1 MKANVPMTSKTPIQ
15 RQRWRGDNPMRKHDS
30 YAFGLALALLASAPL
45 FAGQQENAK
54 TKPQD
59 GGTAKSLSVNAAANN
74 ESLTRA
80 IVPGESITTTVEVD
94 DSNDRPPSPSAPS
107 EAPPKPAA
115 APSSPHKIGPLNI
128 SVSWR
133 FRAEAWD
140 WFTPAAGDNSYGFE
154 HSLLRVGIGQKRES
168 FEWFLE
174 GAQDAIVGL
183 PTTAV
188 QPGRLGQ
195 LGLGGTYYAANGSSA
210 GTASGFL
217 KQAYVAFKLPAKGT
231 AKLGRFTFLDGA
243 EAPSKDKTVA
253 TLVNTRISQRLIG
266 DFGFSAVQRSFDGVQ
281 LGFNEGGANFTLFG
295 ARPTEGVY
303 QIRGMDELNIN
314 LFYGSVKIPI
324 TTAHNA
330 GELRV
335 FAIGYMDDRA
345 GVLKTDNRPLAM
357 RTADHGQIRIGT
369 YGADYV
375 HVLHTDHAGQFD
387 FVGWGV
393 FQNGSWG
400 AQTQRAD
407 AFVGEA
413 GWQLPV
419 HILSPWLSAGY
430 SYGSGDSNPND
441 NVHNS
446 FFQLMPTPRPYARF
460 PFYDMMNNED
470 FYGTATFRLPHSF
483 ALRSELHALRLANTQ
498 DLWYAGGGAF
508 QSTTF
513 GYTGR
518 SSGGARS
525 LANVWDASL
534 DMPLRYG
541 FSVTAYYAHAWG
553 KSVIASIYPGGTNG
567 QFGYLETNFRF

>member
-1 MKANVPMTSKTPIQ
+1 MGEAQFVERREGDENMRKPILPAFGATLLLLAGAPLVAGQ
-15 RQRWRGDNPMRKHDS
+15 QDSGKPRWRAQEASTALHANLDS
-30 YAFGLALALLASAPL
+30 EDASTPSSTAAPGSSVAAVEAAGKAIDGKDPSLSTAPSSAAAKPPASAP
-45 FAGQQENAK
+45 G
-54 TKPQD
+54 
-59 GGTAKSLSVNAAANN
+59 
-74 ESLTRA
+74 
-80 IVPGESITTTVEVD
+80 
-94 DSNDRPPSPSAPS
+94 
-107 EAPPKPAA
+107 
-115 APSSPHKIGPLNI
+115 PHKLGPLNI
-128 SVSWR
+128 SVNYR

-140 WFTPAAGDNSYGFE
+140 WFTPPGGENTYGFE
-154 HSLLRVGIGQKRES
+154 HSLLRIGIGQKSES

-195 LGLGGTYYAANGSSA
+195 LGLGGTYYAANGNSA

-217 KQAYVAFKLPAKGT
+217 KQAYLAFKLPARAS

-243 EAPSKDKTVA
+243 EVPSKDKVVSM
-253 TLVNTRISQRLIG
+253 LVNTRVSQRLIG

-281 LGFNEGGANFTLFG
+281 MGLAAGSSSFTVFA

-303 QIRGMDELNIN
+303 QIRGMDELDIN
-314 LFYGSVKIPI
+314 LLYGSWTLPI
-324 TTAHNA
+324 TSAKNT

-335 FAIGYMDDRA
+335 FAIGYLDDRA
-345 GVLKTDNRPLAM
+345 GVLKTDNRSAAA

-375 HVLHTDHAGQFD
+375 HVVRTDRAGQFD
-387 FVGWGV
+387 LIGWGV

-400 AQTQRAD
+400 ALTQRAD
-407 AFVGEA
+407 AFVAEA

-419 HILSPWLSAGY
+419 HVLSPWLSAGY
-430 SYGSGDSNPND
+430 YYGSGDSNAND
-441 NVHNS
+441 DVHHT

-483 ALRSELHALRLANTQ
+483 ALRSELHALRLASSR

-518 SSGGARS
+518 TGGGGRS

-534 DMPLRYG
+534 DVPLRYG
-541 FSVTAYYAHAWG
+541 FSITAYYAHAWG

>member
-1 MKANVPMTSKTPIQ
+1 MRKTFLPILGATLLCATGAPLLA
-15 RQRWRGDNPMRKHDS
+15 RQRDDGKQRWHAQEASTVHSAN
-30 YAFGLALALLASAPL
+30 LASEDGSTPL
-45 FAGQQENAK
+45 SNSARVSSF
-54 TKPQD
+54 
-59 GGTAKSLSVNAAANN
+59 AAAGAAD
-74 ESLTRA
+74 SA
-80 IVPGESITTTVEVD
+80 IEGTD
-94 DSNDRPPSPSAPS
+94 PSPSS
-107 EAPPKPAA
+107 AA
-115 APSSPHKIGPLNI
+115 AKPPAPATGLHKLGPLNI
-128 SVSWR
+128 TVNYR
-133 FRAEAWD
+133 FRAEAWE
-140 WFTPAAGDNSYGFE
+140 WFTPPAGEDTYAFE
-154 HSLLRVGIGQKRES
+154 HSLLRVGIGQKNES

-174 GAQDAIVGL
+174 GAQDAIVGV

-195 LGLGGTYYAANGSSA
+195 LGLGGTYYIANGNSA
-210 GTASGFL
+210 DTASGFL
-217 KQAYVAFKLPAKGT
+217 KQAYLAFRLPARSRV
-231 AKLGRFTFLDGA
+231 KLGRFTFLDGA
-243 EAPSKDKTVA
+243 EVQPKNKTLG
-253 TLVNTRISQRLIG
+253 TLVNTRVAQRLIG

-281 LGFNEGGANFTLFG
+281 LGLDAGHSNFTFFA

-303 QIRGMDELNIN
+303 QVRGMDELNIN
-314 LFYGSVKIPI
+314 LFFGSFTLPI
-324 TTAHNA
+324 TTTHNA

-345 GVLKTDNRPLAM
+345 GVLKIDNRSLAT
-357 RTADHGQIRIGT
+357 RTADKGQIRIGT

-375 HVLHTDHAGQFD
+375 HVMRTDHAGQFD

-400 AQTQRAD
+400 VLTQRAD
-407 AFVGEA
+407 AFMGEV

-419 HILSPWLSAGY
+419 QILSPWLSAGY

-441 NVHNS
+441 NVHHS
-446 FFQLMPTPRPYARF
+446 FFQLLPTPRPYARF
-460 PFYDMMNNED
+460 PFYDMINNED

-483 ALRSELHALRLANTQ
+483 ALRSELHALRLASSQ

-518 SSGGARS
+518 TSGGARS

-534 DMPLRYG
+534 EMPLRYG

>member
-1 MKANVPMTSKTPIQ
+1 
-15 RQRWRGDNPMRKHDS
+15 MRRFLLVVLAG
-30 YAFGLALALLASAPL
+30 AFVCSADASLLARQQADSKLPGTPEQSSLYSKSISKNEPLARSSTSSGASADSAEETPASIDPSSSSAP
-45 FAGQQENAK
+45 
-54 TKPQD
+54 
-59 GGTAKSLSVNAAANN
+59 
-74 ESLTRA
+74 
-80 IVPGESITTTVEVD
+80 
-94 DSNDRPPSPSAPS
+94 
-107 EAPPKPAA
+107 PAA
-115 APSSPHKIGPLNI
+115 AKPPAAAGGPHKLGPVNI
-128 SVSWR
+128 SVNYR
-133 FRAEAWD
+133 FRAEAWA
-140 WFTPAAGDNSYGFE
+140 WFQPSAGDNSYAFE
-154 HSLLRVGIGQKRES
+154 HSLLRVGIGQKSEA

-183 PTTAV
+183 PRTAV

-195 LGLGGTYYAANGSSA
+195 LGLGGAYYAANGNSSN
-210 GTASGFL
+210 TASGFL
-217 KQAYVAFKLPAKGT
+217 KQAYLAFKLPAKAS
-231 AKLGRFTFLDGA
+231 AKLGRFTFPDGA
-243 EAPSKDKTVA
+243 EAPSKDKTVVM
-253 TLVNTRISQRLIG
+253 LVNTRVSQRLIG

-281 LGFNEGGANFTLFG
+281 LGLDAGSSAFTLFA

-303 QIRGMDELNIN
+303 QIRGMDELDVN
-314 LFYGSVKIPI
+314 LLYGSWTLPV
-324 TTAHNA
+324 TSAHNS

-345 GVLKTDNRPLAM
+345 GVLKTDNRSVAA

-375 HVLHTDHAGQFD
+375 HVLRTDRSGQFD
-387 FVGWGV
+387 LIGWGA
-393 FQNGSWG
+393 FQNGTWG
-400 AQTQRAD
+400 ALSQRAA

-419 HILSPWLSAGY
+419 HVLSPWLSAGF

-441 NVHNS
+441 NVHNT

-483 ALRSELHALRLANTQ
+483 ALRSELHALRVASSQ

-513 GYTGR
+513 GYSGR
-518 SSGGARS
+518 TSGGARS

-534 DMPLRYG
+534 DLPLRYG
-541 FSVTAYYAHAWG
+541 FSVTAYYAQAWG

>member
-1 MKANVPMTSKTPIQ
+1 MRNPILPVFGASLLFLTSSPLPAGQ
-15 RQRWRGDNPMRKHDS
+15 PDNERAQSPAPESSTMV
-30 YAFGLALALLASAPL
+30 LASPDAEDASTPSL
-45 FAGQQENAK
+45 GYVRDSSFSSVEARDKAIAG
-54 TKPQD
+54 TD
-59 GGTAKSLSVNAAANN
+59 
-74 ESLTRA
+74 
-80 IVPGESITTTVEVD
+80 
-94 DSNDRPPSPSAPS
+94 PSPSA
-107 EAPPKPAA
+107 
-115 APSSPHKIGPLNI
+115 APSSTAAKPRAADAGPHKLGPLNI
-128 SVSWR
+128 TVNYR
-133 FRAEAWD
+133 FRAEGWD
-140 WFTPAAGDNSYGFE
+140 WFTPPAGENSYGFA
-154 HSLLRVGIGQKRES
+154 HSLLRVGIGQKSES

-188 QPGRLGQ
+188 QPGRPGQ
-195 LGLGGTYYAANGSSA
+195 LGLGGTYYAANGNSA
-210 GTASGFL
+210 NTASGFL
-217 KQAYVAFKLPAKGT
+217 KQAYLAFKLPARSR

-243 EAPSKDKTVA
+243 EAPPKDKTVA

-281 LGFNEGGANFTLFG
+281 LGMDVEKSSFTVFA
-295 ARPTEGVY
+295 ARPTEGVF
-303 QIRGMDELNIN
+303 QVRGVDELDVN
-314 LFYGSVKIPI
+314 LLYGSWTLPVS
-324 TTAHNA
+324 TARNS

-345 GVLKTDNRPLAM
+345 GVLKTDNRPTAV
-357 RTADHGQIRIGT
+357 RAADHGQIRIGI
-369 YGADYV
+369 YGAHYV
-375 HVLHTDHAGQFD
+375 HVFHADTAGQFD
-387 FVGWGV
+387 LIGWGV

-400 AQTQRAD
+400 ALTQRAD

-413 GWQLPV
+413 GWQLPL
-419 HILSPWLSAGY
+419 HFLGPWLSAGY
-430 SYGSGDSNPND
+430 SYGSGDNNPND
-441 NVHNS
+441 NVHNT

-483 ALRSELHALRLANTQ
+483 ALRSELHALRLASSQ

-518 SSGGARS
+518 TSGGTRS

-541 FSVTAYYAHAWG
+541 FSITAYYAHAWG